1 MSLTRVPYPSAQPVY
16 AAATHWRDRCLLDDR
31 SLFGDRPEPTLDD
44 GLALARDFVQQPDT
58 GAGDF
63 LTKLSG
69 QLAQTPPTA
78 VQLAAELLYVH
89 LLIAGSDT
97 IGGNR
102 KREIVRRVLSFTD
115 GTVDMPADLAQAL
128 ESGLVR
134 PGQAFNSY
142 RWRQLQYLVEF
153 FVAVKRVP
161 LDERRALLTDPERL
175 TTALDGVDHQG
186 AATQRYALEHLL
198 LPDYFPPVVSQNHR
212 AAILQRWPDL
222 AGDPETPGSLRL
234 RRVVE
239 GLAGDKD
246 SFLTFYQ
253 SPHYWQWLPPSPAWE
268 TFGHWAAWLAERT
281 NLHEEERADKLAIG
295 QRLREA
301 RAALGSGS
309 AEWPELTKRA
319 LTKDNNLVNFRVRQP
334 FVEWVVNDA
343 TAAGAALHELYRDPG
358 WDSIDRFLVQVP
370 ESVVR
375 TTGARLSIASV
386 LLGAVD
392 QTAYPP
398 WRAEA
403 VKTAYDLAGHWR
415 AEPTATDGERY
426 QRFLE
431 FLDLAREIAE
441 RHGVTLDDRLDTQG
455 LVWALVNY
463 PPEGDWP
470 PLAREA
476 LTSWR
481 SRKGTLPP
489 SAEDVQAA
497 SQLAD
502 EEPEADKDLADLA
515 AELYLD
521 EPFLADVVDLLR
533 DKGQVIFY
541 GPPGTGKTYIARAM
555 AGWLA
560 GTPRR
565 VRLVQFH
572 PSYAYEDFVEGLRP
586 RAGDTGFHL
595 VEGPLV
601 EMSRAAAADPSHDYV
616 LIIDELNRGN
626 IPRVFGELYFL
637 LEYRDQPARLLYSR
651 EEFRLPANLRIVGTM
666 NTADRSIALL
676 DAALRRRFYFVAF
689 RPDRLPV
696 SQVLDTYLS
705 REHPTLAWVSS
716 AVRRANALL
725 DPSAA
730 IGPSHF
736 MRPDLDEGLVQRA
749 WEHSVLPTLEDHF
762 YGQEHRLAEFDL
774 DQLRAEV
781 DGPGEDSPVP

>member
-1 MSLTRVPYPSAQPVY
+1 MSLTRIPYPSAQPVY
-16 AAATHWRDRCLLDDR
+16 AAATRWRDRCLLDDR
-31 SLFGDRPEPTLDD
+31 SLFSDQPESTLDD
-44 GLALARDFVQQPDT
+44 GLALARRYVNQPDT

-63 LTKLSG
+63 VAKLSS
-69 QLAQTPPTA
+69 QLAQAPPTV

-102 KREIVRRVLSFTD
+102 KREIVGRVLSIAD
-115 GTVDMPADLAQAL
+115 DTVEMPADLAQAL

-142 RWRQLQYLVEF
+142 RRRHFQYLVEF
-153 FVAVKRVP
+153 FVTVKRMP
-161 LDERRALLTDPERL
+161 RDERHAVLADPELL
-175 TTALDGVDHQG
+175 TTALDGVDHRG
-186 AATQRYALEHLL
+186 AATQRYSLEHLL
-198 LPDYFPPVVSQNHR
+198 LPDYFPSVVSHDHR
-212 AAILQRWPDL
+212 AAIVQRWPDL

-239 GLAGDKD
+239 GLSGDKD
-246 SFLTFYQ
+246 TFLTFYQ
-253 SPHYWQWLPPSPAWE
+253 SPHYWQWWSPSPAWE
-268 TFGHWAAWLAERT
+268 TFGQWAAWLTQRT
-281 NLHEEERADKLAIG
+281 NLYEQERAYKLAIG

-301 RAALGSGS
+301 RAALDGGS
-309 AEWPELTKRA
+309 ADWPELTKRA
-319 LTKDNNLVNFRVRQP
+319 LTKDNNLISWRANQP
-334 FVEWVVNDA
+334 FVEWVVSES
-343 TAAGAALHELYRDPG
+343 TAAEAALHELYRDPG
-358 WDSIDRFLVQVP
+358 WESIDRFLDRVP
-370 ESVVR
+370 ETVVR
-375 TTGARLSIASV
+375 GTGARLSVASV

-392 QTAYPP
+392 EATFPP
-398 WRAEA
+398 WRAQA
-403 VKTAYDLAGHWR
+403 VRTAYDLAGYWR

-431 FLDLAREIAE
+431 FLDLAGEIAE
-441 RHGVTLDDRLDTQG
+441 RHGVTLDDRLDAQG

-463 PPEGDWP
+463 PVEEDWHP
-470 PLAREA
+470 SAREA

-481 SRKGTLPP
+481 SRKDVLPP
-489 SAEDVQAA
+489 SAENMQAA
-497 SQLAD
+497 SQLA
-502 EEPEADKDLADLA
+502 EGEPGADKDLADLA
-515 AELYLD
+515 SELYLD
-521 EPFLADVVDLLR
+521 EPFLADNVDLLR

-560 GTPRR
+560 GAAGR

-586 RAGDTGFHL
+586 REGATGFHL

-601 EMSRAAAADPSHDYV
+601 ELSRAAAADPVHDYV

-651 EEFRLPANLRIVGTM
+651 EEFRLPSNLRIIGTM

-696 SQVLDTYLS
+696 SQVLDTYLT
-705 REHPTLAWVSS
+705 REHPTLMWVSA

-736 MRPDLDEGLVQRA
+736 MRRDLDEGVVQRV
-749 WEHSVLPTLEDHF
+749 WEHSVLPTLEDHL
-762 YGQEHRLAEFDL
+762 YGQEHRLADFDL
-774 DQLRAEV
+774 DRLRAEV
-781 DGPGEDSPVP
+781 DEPGADSPVP